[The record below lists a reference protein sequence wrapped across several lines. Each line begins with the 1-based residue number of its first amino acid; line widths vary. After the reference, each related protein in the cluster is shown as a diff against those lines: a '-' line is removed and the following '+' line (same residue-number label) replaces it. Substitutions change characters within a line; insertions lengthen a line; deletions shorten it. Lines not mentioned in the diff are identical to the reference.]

1 MAKAKRTRRTFTL
14 EEKQSIL
21 AEVAAGNKLV
31 DIAAKYK
38 MQPAQLSQWK
48 SKYGSGASAKK
59 SGKRATRKATTASA
73 AKESKA
79 STPKAAAPRSTST
92 ASSGYVAELERMV
105 GQLTIEN
112 LKLRGK
118 LGEL

>member
-48 SKYGSGASAKK
+48 SKYGSGAGTKK
-59 SGKRATRKATTASA
+59 SGKRSTRKATASA

-79 STPKAAAPRSTST
+79 SAPKAAASRSTST